1 MDFRTSIFEFGVWDF
16 VFTRSPDHPITRSLE
31 EDMIQGNQ
39 TWTQAL
45 AQTQKQPYYLV
56 EIPDFAI
63 AIASFSVTAN
73 VVPIALSGYGVT
85 LYGIGG
91 YGT

>member
-1 MDFRTSIFEFGVWDF
+1 
-16 VFTRSPDHPITRSLE
+16 
-31 EDMIQGNQ
+31 MIQGNQ

-45 AQTQKQPYYLV
+45 AQPQKQAYYAI

-63 AIASFSVTAN
+63 VIASFSAAVQVATT
-73 VVPIALSGYGVT
+73 LGGYGVT
-85 LYGIGG
+85 IYGVGT